1 MKFCSVL
8 FIQACKDFGHYLNE
22 CYRDPNVKTNFEY
35 GEELDRLKSITK
47 NKKKAAQSRDEVLF
61 EENKNR
67 VKIDTENLKN
77 MRTKQIRKTY
87 KETSEFI
94 IPKVE
99 ILKEL

>member
-1 MKFCSVL
+1 MLGDRCL
-8 FIQACKDFGHYLNE
+8 GLQEDFNNLDE
-22 CYRDPNVKTNFEY
+22 EIDD
-35 GEELDRLKSITK
+35 ELDDI
-47 NKKKAAQSRDEVLF
+47 RDEVLF